1 MRTVRRVVGNERGS
15 MVVMVAITLL
25 AMLALSAFAIDL
37 ASLRDARAESQ
48 RTADAIALAGATA
61 FRDLPAADAAT
72 SAEARDRAYEVAQ
85 LNKVR
90 FDTLNVKDSTWV
102 ENSYAWG
109 KVWVSESQDVTLN
122 VIPDSQ
128 KVRAWVRRKGIRTYF
143 AKLLAFPFGHVETR
157 ATAWV
162 INRGPRVNCL
172 KPFVMP
178 DMWSESD
185 TITQDVNRNHYMDPN
200 TVPVAGNGQDGES
213 WKYQPASIGGD
224 DYYEPY
230 NPDVTPDP
238 LHPQTGYGSALRGDL
253 PGGYQGDIGLPI
265 LLKPQTGNGNS
276 QPTAERMGN
285 AFWLLNLDTLKNF
298 KEEVGGCGSAGI
310 GDSVPYDKGSK
321 TAVRQAID
329 DLIKDDKDAYWDQA
343 TQQVV
348 GSRFANWTDSP
359 RVAIVALI
367 DPKFWIANSS
377 NDKPDPGSTF
387 TNFVR
392 IFFEPVAR
400 NGQPTDIHARYI
412 GPAPGGLGGPTGG
425 PLVKV
430 LQLIE

>member
-1 MRTVRRVVGNERGS
+1 MRTFRSVLGNERGS
-15 MVVMVAITLL
+15 MVVMVAVTLL

-37 ASLRDARAESQ
+37 ASLRDARGESQ
-48 RTADAIALAGATA
+48 RAADAVALAGATA

-72 SAEARDRAYEVAQ
+72 AMEARTRALEVAKF
-85 LNKVR
+85 NKVR
-90 FDTLNVKDSTWV
+90 FDTLNVENPTW
-102 ENSYAWG
+102 EDPCCAWG
-109 KVWVSESQDVTLN
+109 KVYVSKTQDVTLN

-128 KVRAWVRRKGIRTYF
+128 IVRAWVRRKGIRTYF
-143 AKLLAFPFGHVETR
+143 AKLLAFPFGHVETM

-162 INRGPRVNCL
+162 TNNGPKVSCL

-185 TITQDVNRNHYMDPN
+185 TTTQDVNRNHYMDPN
-200 TVPVAGNGQDGES
+200 TIVTGNGQDGES
-213 WKYQPASIGGD
+213 WKYQPASIGGN
-224 DYYEPY
+224 DYYAPY
-230 NPDVTPDP
+230 NPAVTPDP
-238 LHPQTGYGSALRGDL
+238 SYPQTGYGSGLRGTL
-253 PGGYQGDIGLPI
+253 GYQDDVGLPI

-276 QPTAERMGN
+276 DPTAERMGN
-285 AFWLLNLDTLKNF
+285 AFWLLNLDSTKNF

-329 DLIKDDKDAYWDQA
+329 DLIRDDKDAYWDE
-343 TQQVV
+343 TTRQVV
-348 GSRFANWTDSP
+348 GSRFTNWTESP

-377 NDKPDPGSTF
+377 SDKPDPGSTF

-392 IFFEPVAR
+392 IFFEPVER
-400 NGQPTDIHARYI
+400 NGPPTDIHARYI